1 MLASSSVAVEDNGM
15 RQGKTV
21 VGILDL
27 GVPRHPLSLLP

>member
-1 MLASSSVAVEDNGM
+1 MLASSFAAVEDNRM

-27 GVPRHPLSLLP
+27 GVPHHPLSLFP